1 MKMQRWTALPPM
13 RELPDGETEA
23 EARAGQ
29 LLRSAIVA
37 EPLDAS
43 SLADIHD
50 RLPDERRPAPRRLV
64 LRLSLAVALFLA
76 GGGVVMSA
84 TLLGRWAP
92 FRTAS
97 APAVTVPVA
106 PAPARRR
113 AAAPA
118 SVTPALAAEV
128 APLGA
133 SVEPAPRARRARPT
147 AVEPAPLE
155 ADLAPSATPAPAP
168 SAIAE
173 EAGLV
178 GAALRKLREQ
188 GDAAGA
194 LALLDEHD
202 SRFSEAGG
210 LADEART
217 TRVEALL
224 RLGEHGRALALLDEH
239 APRPSGRGRE
249 LLASRGELRA
259 NAGRCRE
266 AVADF
271 DALLGDETASDGV
284 TERALYGR
292 AACRARLGA
301 GGDARADLEAYVA
314 RFPAGQFAARARAA
328 LAR

>member
-1 MKMQRWTALPPM
+1 MNVQRWTGRPPAN
-13 RELPDGETEA
+13 EAETEA
-23 EARAGQ
+23 EDRAGQ
-29 LLRSAIVA
+29 LLRRAIVK

-43 SLADIHD
+43 TLAHIHN
-50 RLPDERRPAPRRLV
+50 RLPDEHRPAPRRLV
-64 LRLSLAVALFLA
+64 VRFSLAVVLFLS

-92 FRTAS
+92 FRR
-97 APAVTVPVA
+97 APATAATTPVT
-106 PAPARRR
+106 PAPVHRR

-118 SVTPALAAEV
+118 TPPATAVVV
-128 APLGA
+128 APEPLAPAVQPLRRA
-133 SVEPAPRARRARPT
+133 SPPRAAAAAPT
-147 AVEPAPLE
+147 PLPE
-155 ADLAPSATPAPAP
+155 ADLAPAAATPAP
-168 SAIAE
+168 SAIGE
-173 EAGLV
+173 EAALV
-178 GAALRKLREQ
+178 GAALRSLREQ
-188 GDAAGA
+188 GDPAGA

-202 SRFSEAGG
+202 GRFSQTGA
-210 LADEART
+210 LSDEART

-224 RLGEHGRALALLDEH
+224 RLGEHGRALALLDQH

-259 NAGRCRE
+259 DAGRCRE

-271 DALLGDETASDGV
+271 DALLEDETTSDGV

-301 GGDARADLEAYVA
+301 GDDARANLEAYVT
-314 RFPAGQFAARARAA
+314 RFPTGQFVARARAS